1 MNLKIDLPNEKATKS
16 LGLKIAQSLPSVI
29 SDMTVVLKGEMGAGK
44 STVVRSVLR
53 GMGYRN
59 IVPSPTYTLVEPY
72 EVHSGKIYHID
83 LYRINDFNDLDE
95 INLFEIN
102 DKILISFEY
111 FLIPVFSYLI
121 FAVIFKF
128 YSFSFRYYNLGNDI
142 FYVYPLIAI
151 IIILLNK

>member
-72 EVHSGKIYHID
+72 EVQSGKIYHID
-83 LYRINDFNDLDE
+83 LYRISNPDELEFLGWSDLNDGLKFIEWPERVPL
-95 INLFEIN
+95 LFEQA
-102 DKILISFEY
+102 DLILSLEYISSGRTLEFN
-111 FLIPVFSYLI
+111 SRT
-121 FAVIFKF
+121 KK
-128 YSFSFRYYNLGNDI
+128 GDDI
-142 FYVYPLIAI
+142 VQKVYISG
-151 IIILLNK
+151 

>member
-59 IVPSPTYTLVEPY
+59 IVPSQTYTIVEPY
-72 EVHSGKIYHID
+72 EVQSGKIYHID
-83 LYRINDFNDLDE
+83 LYRISNPDELEFLGWSDLNDGLKFIEWPERVPL
-95 INLFEIN
+95 LFEQA
-102 DKILISFEY
+102 DLILSWEYISSGRTLEFN
-111 FLIPVFSYLI
+111 SRT
-121 FAVIFKF
+121 KK
-128 YSFSFRYYNLGNDI
+128 GDDI
-142 FYVYPLIAI
+142 VQKVYISG
-151 IIILLNK
+151 

>member
-59 IVPSPTYTLVEPY
+59 IVPSPTYTIVEPY
-72 EVHSGKIYHID
+72 EVQSGKLYHID
-83 LYRINDFNDLDE
+83 LYRISNPDELEFLGWSDLNDGLKFIEWPERVPL
-95 INLFEIN
+95 LFEQA
-102 DKILISFEY
+102 DLILSLEYISSGRTLEFN
-111 FLIPVFSYLI
+111 SRT
-121 FAVIFKF
+121 KK
-128 YSFSFRYYNLGNDI
+128 GDDI
-142 FYVYPLIAI
+142 VQKVYISG
-151 IIILLNK
+151 

>member
-72 EVHSGKIYHID
+72 EVQSGKIYHID
-83 LYRINDFNDLDE
+83 LYRISNPDELEFLGWSDLNDGLKFIEWPERVPL
-95 INLFEIN
+95 LFEQA
-102 DKILISFEY
+102 DLVLSLEYISSGRTLEFN
-111 FLIPVFSYLI
+111 SRT
-121 FAVIFKF
+121 KK
-128 YSFSFRYYNLGNDI
+128 GDDI
-142 FYVYPLIAI
+142 VQKVYISG
-151 IIILLNK
+151 

>member
-72 EVHSGKIYHID
+72 EVQSGKIYHID
-83 LYRINDFNDLDE
+83 LYRISNPDELEFLGWSDLNDGLKFIEWPERVPL
-95 INLFEIN
+95 LFEQA
-102 DKILISFEY
+102 DLILSLEYISSGRTIE
-111 FLIPVFSYLI
+111 FSSRT
-121 FAVIFKF
+121 KK
-128 YSFSFRYYNLGNDI
+128 GDDI
-142 FYVYPLIAI
+142 VQKVYISG
-151 IIILLNK
+151 

>member
-53 GMGYRN
+53 GMGYKN

-72 EVHSGKIYHID
+72 EVQSGKIYHID
-83 LYRINDFNDLDE
+83 LYRISNSDELEFLGWSDLNDGLKFIEWPERVPL
-95 INLFEIN
+95 LFEQA
-102 DKILISFEY
+102 DLILNLEYISSGRTLEFN
-111 FLIPVFSYLI
+111 SRT
-121 FAVIFKF
+121 KK
-128 YSFSFRYYNLGNDI
+128 GDDI
-142 FYVYPLIAI
+142 VQKVYISG
-151 IIILLNK
+151 

>member
-72 EVHSGKIYHID
+72 EVQSGKIYHID
-83 LYRINDFNDLDE
+83 LYRISNSDELEFLGWSDLNDGLKFIEWPERVPL
-95 INLFEIN
+95 LFEQA
-102 DKILISFEY
+102 DLILNLEYISSGRTLEFN
-111 FLIPVFSYLI
+111 SRT
-121 FAVIFKF
+121 KK
-128 YSFSFRYYNLGNDI
+128 GDDI
-142 FYVYPLIAI
+142 VQKVYISG
-151 IIILLNK
+151 

>member
-44 STVVRSVLR
+44 STIVRSVLR

-72 EVHSGKIYHID
+72 EVQSGKIYHID
-83 LYRINDFNDLDE
+83 LYRISNSDELEFLGWSDLNDGLKFIEWPERVPL
-95 INLFEIN
+95 LFEQA
-102 DKILISFEY
+102 DLILNLEYISSGRTLEFN
-111 FLIPVFSYLI
+111 SRT
-121 FAVIFKF
+121 KK
-128 YSFSFRYYNLGNDI
+128 GDDI
-142 FYVYPLIAI
+142 VQKVYISG
-151 IIILLNK
+151 

>member
-44 STVVRSVLR
+44 STIVRSVLR

-72 EVHSGKIYHID
+72 EVQSGKIYHID
-83 LYRINDFNDLDE
+83 LYRISNPDELEFLGWSDLNDGLKFIEWPERVPL
-95 INLFEIN
+95 LFEQA
-102 DKILISFEY
+102 DLILSLEYISSGRTLEFN
-111 FLIPVFSYLI
+111 SRT
-121 FAVIFKF
+121 KK
-128 YSFSFRYYNLGNDI
+128 GDDI
-142 FYVYPLIAI
+142 VQKVYISG
-151 IIILLNK
+151 

>member
-44 STVVRSVLR
+44 STIVRSVLR

-72 EVHSGKIYHID
+72 EVQSGKIYHID
-83 LYRINDFNDLDE
+83 LYRISNPDELEFLGWSDLNDGLKFIEWPERVPL
-95 INLFEIN
+95 LFEQA
-102 DKILISFEY
+102 DLILSLEYISSGRTLE
-111 FLIPVFSYLI
+111 FSSRT
-121 FAVIFKF
+121 KK
-128 YSFSFRYYNLGNDI
+128 GDDI
-142 FYVYPLIAI
+142 VQKVYISG
-151 IIILLNK
+151 

>member
-59 IVPSPTYTLVEPY
+59 IVPSPTYTIVEPY
-72 EVHSGKIYHID
+72 EVQSGKIYHID
-83 LYRINDFNDLDE
+83 LYRISNPDELEFLGWSDLNDGLKFIEWPERVPL
-95 INLFEIN
+95 LFEQA
-102 DKILISFEY
+102 DLILSLEYISSGRTLEFN
-111 FLIPVFSYLI
+111 SRT
-121 FAVIFKF
+121 KK
-128 YSFSFRYYNLGNDI
+128 GDDI
-142 FYVYPLIAI
+142 VQKVYISG
-151 IIILLNK
+151 

>member
-72 EVHSGKIYHID
+72 EVQSGKIYHID
-83 LYRINDFNDLDE
+83 LYRISNSDELEFLGWSDLNDGLKFIEWPERVPL
-95 INLFEIN
+95 LFEQA
-102 DKILISFEY
+102 DLILSLEYISSGRTLEFN
-111 FLIPVFSYLI
+111 SRT
-121 FAVIFKF
+121 KK
-128 YSFSFRYYNLGNDI
+128 GDDI
-142 FYVYPLIAI
+142 VQKVYISG
-151 IIILLNK
+151 

>member
-72 EVHSGKIYHID
+72 EVQSGKIYHID
-83 LYRINDFNDLDE
+83 LYRISNPDELEFLGWSDLNDGLKFIEWHERVPL
-95 INLFEIN
+95 LFEQA
-102 DKILISFEY
+102 DLIHNLEY
-111 FLIPVFSYLI
+111 ISSGRTLEFNSRT
-121 FAVIFKF
+121 KK
-128 YSFSFRYYNLGNDI
+128 GDDI
-142 FYVYPLIAI
+142 VQKVYISG
-151 IIILLNK
+151 

>member
-72 EVHSGKIYHID
+72 EVQSGKIYHID
-83 LYRINDFNDLDE
+83 LYRISNPDELEFLGWSDLNDGLKFIEWPERVPL
-95 INLFEIN
+95 LFEQA
-102 DKILISFEY
+102 DLILNLEYISSGRTLEFN
-111 FLIPVFSYLI
+111 SRT
-121 FAVIFKF
+121 KK
-128 YSFSFRYYNLGNDI
+128 GDDI
-142 FYVYPLIAI
+142 VQKVYISG
-151 IIILLNK
+151 

>member
-53 GMGYRN
+53 GMGYKN

-72 EVHSGKIYHID
+72 EVQSGKIYHID
-83 LYRINDFNDLDE
+83 LYRISNSDELEFLGWSDLNDGLKFIEWPERVPL
-95 INLFEIN
+95 LFEQA
-102 DKILISFEY
+102 DLILSLEYISSGRTLEFN
-111 FLIPVFSYLI
+111 SRT
-121 FAVIFKF
+121 KK
-128 YSFSFRYYNLGNDI
+128 GDDI
-142 FYVYPLIAI
+142 VQKVYISG
-151 IIILLNK
+151 

>member
-72 EVHSGKIYHID
+72 EVQSGKIYHID
-83 LYRINDFNDLDE
+83 LYRISNPDELEFLGWSDLNDGLKFIEWPERVPL
-95 INLFEIN
+95 LFEQA
-102 DKILISFEY
+102 DLILSLEYISSGRTLE
-111 FLIPVFSYLI
+111 FSSRT
-121 FAVIFKF
+121 KK
-128 YSFSFRYYNLGNDI
+128 GDDI
-142 FYVYPLIAI
+142 VQKVYISG
-151 IIILLNK
+151 

>member
-72 EVHSGKIYHID
+72 EVQSGKIYHID
-83 LYRINDFNDLDE
+83 LQLYKVFCIVDLVD
-95 INLFEIN
+95 NN
-102 DKILISFEY
+102 
-111 FLIPVFSYLI
+111 
-121 FAVIFKF
+121 
-128 YSFSFRYYNLGNDI
+128 
-142 FYVYPLIAI
+142 
-151 IIILLNK
+151 

>member
-53 GMGYRN
+53 GMGYKN

-72 EVHSGKIYHID
+72 EVQSGKIYHID
-83 LYRINDFNDLDE
+83 LYRISNPDELEFLGWSDLNDGLKFIEWPERVPL
-95 INLFEIN
+95 LFEQA
-102 DKILISFEY
+102 DLILSLEYISSGRTLEFN
-111 FLIPVFSYLI
+111 SRT
-121 FAVIFKF
+121 KK
-128 YSFSFRYYNLGNDI
+128 GDDI
-142 FYVYPLIAI
+142 VQKVYISG
-151 IIILLNK
+151 

>member
-59 IVPSPTYTLVEPY
+59 IVPSPTYTIVEPY
-72 EVHSGKIYHID
+72 EVQSGKIYHID
-83 LYRINDFNDLDE
+83 LYRISNPDELEFLGWSDLNDGLKFIEWPERVPL
-95 INLFEIN
+95 LFEQA
-102 DKILISFEY
+102 DLILNLEYISSGRTLEFN
-111 FLIPVFSYLI
+111 SRT
-121 FAVIFKF
+121 KK
-128 YSFSFRYYNLGNDI
+128 GDDI
-142 FYVYPLIAI
+142 VQKVYISG
-151 IIILLNK
+151 

>member
-44 STVVRSVLR
+44 STIVRSVLR

-72 EVHSGKIYHID
+72 EVESGKIYHID
-83 LYRINDFNDLDE
+83 LYRISNPDELEFLGWSDLNDGLKFIEWPERVPL
-95 INLFEIN
+95 LFEQA
-102 DKILISFEY
+102 DLILSLEYISSGRTLEFN
-111 FLIPVFSYLI
+111 SRT
-121 FAVIFKF
+121 KK
-128 YSFSFRYYNLGNDI
+128 GDDI
-142 FYVYPLIAI
+142 VQKVYISG
-151 IIILLNK
+151 

>member
-72 EVHSGKIYHID
+72 EVQSGKIYHID
-83 LYRINDFNDLDE
+83 LYRISNPDELVFLGWSDLNDGLKFIEWPERVPL
-95 INLFEIN
+95 LFEQA
-102 DKILISFEY
+102 DLILNLEYISSGRTLEFN
-111 FLIPVFSYLI
+111 SRT
-121 FAVIFKF
+121 KK
-128 YSFSFRYYNLGNDI
+128 GDDI
-142 FYVYPLIAI
+142 VQKVYISG
-151 IIILLNK
+151 

>member
-72 EVHSGKIYHID
+72 EVQSGKIYHID
-83 LYRINDFNDLDE
+83 LYRISNPDELEFLGWSDLNDGLKFIEWPEGVPL
-95 INLFEIN
+95 LFEQA
-102 DKILISFEY
+102 DLILNLEYISSGRTLEFN
-111 FLIPVFSYLI
+111 SRT
-121 FAVIFKF
+121 KK
-128 YSFSFRYYNLGNDI
+128 GDDI
-142 FYVYPLIAI
+142 VQKVYISG
-151 IIILLNK
+151 

>member
-72 EVHSGKIYHID
+72 EVQSGKLYHID
-83 LYRINDFNDLDE
+83 LYRISNPDELEFLGWSDLNDGLKFIEWPERVPL
-95 INLFEIN
+95 LFEQA
-102 DKILISFEY
+102 DLILNLEYISSGRTLEFN
-111 FLIPVFSYLI
+111 SRT
-121 FAVIFKF
+121 KK
-128 YSFSFRYYNLGNDI
+128 GDDI
-142 FYVYPLIAI
+142 VQKVYISG
-151 IIILLNK
+151 

>member
-53 GMGYRN
+53 GMGYKN

-72 EVHSGKIYHID
+72 EVQSGKIYHID
-83 LYRINDFNDLDE
+83 LYRISNPDELEFLGWSDLNDGLKFIEWPERVPL
-95 INLFEIN
+95 LFEQA
-102 DKILISFEY
+102 DLILNLEYISSGRTLEFN
-111 FLIPVFSYLI
+111 SRT
-121 FAVIFKF
+121 KK
-128 YSFSFRYYNLGNDI
+128 GDDI
-142 FYVYPLIAI
+142 VQKVYISG
-151 IIILLNK
+151 